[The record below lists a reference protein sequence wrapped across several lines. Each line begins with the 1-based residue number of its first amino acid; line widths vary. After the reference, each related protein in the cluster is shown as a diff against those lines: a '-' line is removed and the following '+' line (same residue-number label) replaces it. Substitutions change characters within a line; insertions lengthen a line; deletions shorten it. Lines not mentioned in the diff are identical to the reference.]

1 MSEDTVEQVYSFDF
15 CLLREKARLAACGNI
30 LPGVTSV
37 YEWQGKIETETE
49 VSLIL
54 KTKSDKTEALTE
66 FVVENH
72 PYDTPCVVF
81 VPVEAGHQPGVRK
94 FCEIRSIY
102 GNYHSHNSLTL
113 ICYWCRNKHP
123 YKALFGLD

>member
-1 MSEDTVEQVYSFDF
+1 MIDTFCTVLLRHYLDSSSLCAAYFCTQGFVNF
-15 CLLREKARLAACGNI
+15 CLLRKKARLAACGNI

-54 KTKSDKTEALTE
+54 KTKADKTEELTK

-81 VPVEAGHQPGVRK
+81 VPVEAGHQSRM
-94 FCEIRSIY
+94 
-102 GNYHSHNSLTL
+102 NYL
-113 ICYWCRNKHP
+113 
-123 YKALFGLD
+123 